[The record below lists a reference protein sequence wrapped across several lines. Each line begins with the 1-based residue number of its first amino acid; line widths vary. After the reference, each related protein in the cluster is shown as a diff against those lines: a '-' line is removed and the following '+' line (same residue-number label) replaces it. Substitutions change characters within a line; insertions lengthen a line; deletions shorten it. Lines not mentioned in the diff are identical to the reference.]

1 VEQEELENQ
10 VNEPEST
17 VPHQM
22 MALVGSIVLAVMILA
37 SIWIIKNDGFGP
49 SSTLEP
55 TEIAQSEDWPAIGS
69 TFTPTPTF
77 TPPGPTNTPSP
88 TPTETSTP
96 TPSPTPSPT
105 PRVINIQELGHL
117 TSVEFTTV
125 TIVDLEK
132 ERTISNP
139 IGVGPESIGV
149 GTDRILMEAVG
160 KIEFGIDLK
169 QVNEADIRVSGNDV
183 KIVLPRA
190 EVTGVELLPGQT
202 RIHETDKSLLLS
214 EYEGME
220 TEALDK
226 GRMQLENWA
235 KGEGNLINIAE
246 QLARL
251 QLQEFL
257 YSLGFEKVEITFKE
271 QGF

>member
-1 VEQEELENQ
+1 VEQKEQ
-10 VNEPEST
+10 KDEST
-17 VPHQM
+17 SAVSNQIV
-22 MALVGSIVLAVMILA
+22 ALVGGIVLAIAILA
-37 SIWIIKNDGFGP
+37 GIWIIKGGFGP
-49 SSTLEP
+49 PSTPEP
-55 TEIAQSEDWPAIGS
+55 TEVTEREGWPTIRPI
-69 TFTPTPTF
+69 FTPTPTL
-77 TPPGPTNTPSP
+77 TPPDPTHTPFP
-88 TPTETSTP
+88 TPTETLTP

-117 TSVEFTTV
+117 TSVELTTV
-125 TIVDLEK
+125 TVVELEK
-132 ERTISNP
+132 ERIISNP
-139 IGVGPESIGV
+139 IGLGPESIGV

-169 QVNEADIRVSGNDV
+169 QITEADVQVSGNDV

-202 RIHETDKSLLLS
+202 KIHETDKSWLLS

-226 GRMQLENWA
+226 ARTQLGNWA

-246 QLARL
+246 QLAKL

-257 YSLGFEKVEITFKE
+257 YSLGFEKVEVTFKE